1 MTYRISSLFPLFCL
15 LFVFAVVSL
24 HDPFRGELGKN
35 AVAKSTSEQCEA
47 PAVPGVPVQVSWAR
61 DHCAQKTVRRR
72 APTTYKALRGARPS
86 CVSSFCHGNTEY
98 WICLDAVCLS
108 SRHHGWFELYL
119 GSLCWKNGRALLIH
133 AVTCWCC
140 WPCWWFGCSA
150 FSQLPERPPRR
161 HPVSLPGWQW
171 AGGRAL
177 VWGFCM
183 ALRQNRR
190 H

>member
-133 AVTCWCC
+133 AAEEESSEKHSRAVHTQTWMQ
-140 WPCWWFGCSA
+140 GK
-150 FSQLPERPPRR
+150 LPKLEMGR
-161 HPVSLPGWQW
+161 H
-171 AGGRAL
+171 AT
-177 VWGFCM
+177 
-183 ALRQNRR
+183 
-190 H
+190 